1 METNK
6 EVIIFICNYG
16 FGTDAMIEAR
26 KAGASGGTLIHG
38 RSSLEQGKQS
48 FFGITINP
56 EKDLLM
62 IVCLEDIRAN
72 IMKAINAAY
81 GPSTDAHGICFSMKV
96 TDTLGMNFEAKPFLQ
111 ESK

>member
-26 KAGASGGTLIHG
+26 TAGASGGTLIHG
-38 RSSLEQGKQS
+38 RSSLEQGKQT

-62 IVCLEDIRAN
+62 IVCLEENRAN
-72 IMKAINAAY
+72 LMKAINAKY

-96 TDTLGMNFEAKPFLQ
+96 TDTLGMNFDPKPLTQ
-111 ESK
+111 EEK